1 MTKTLLLVAG
11 ALLASSSPLA
21 ANPQI
26 ADPTRIDVYVT
37 PYYNSA
43 GPTIKVGKFSP
54 GLASKNDAEFVATIR
69 AMKRRWN
76 DLTFY
81 QMYVGAIRLYD
92 LGYRKES
99 VYWFYSAQYRGRQF
113 GLLVDQGKMGNMGDP
128 GFELYHAQGAFL
140 ELVGP
145 YMNGYAFGDLD
156 SLTKIVRRVQS
167 ENRSVADLHSIYPG
181 VVFSKEAS
189 WKAQNSQLNQGLNQ
203 LTEMFATQKDKIKQ
217 QRAQNGTEAQF
228 SHLTSKPLPGGI

>member
-1 MTKTLLLVAG
+1 MTKTLFLIAG
-11 ALLASSSPLA
+11 AVLASSLPLA
-21 ANPQI
+21 ANAQI
-26 ADPTRIDVYVT
+26 ADPARIDVYVS

-43 GPTIKVGKFSP
+43 GPTIKVGRFSP
-54 GLASKNDAEFVATIR
+54 GLASKNDAEFVATVH

-76 DLTFY
+76 DLTFS

-113 GLLVDQGKMGNMGDP
+113 ALLVDQNKMGSMGDP

-145 YMNGYAFGDLD
+145 YINGYAFGDLD
-156 SLTKIVRRVQS
+156 SLAKTIRRVQS
-167 ENRSVADLHSIYPG
+167 ENRSVPNLPAIYPG
-181 VVFSKEAS
+181 VAFAS
-189 WKAQNSQLNQGLNQ
+189 RATWKAQNSQLNQGLDQ
-203 LTEMFATQKDKIKQ
+203 LTTMFATQKDKIKQ
-217 QRAQNGTEAQF
+217 QRVQNGTEAQF
-228 SHLTSKPLPGGI
+228 SRLTSKPLPGGI